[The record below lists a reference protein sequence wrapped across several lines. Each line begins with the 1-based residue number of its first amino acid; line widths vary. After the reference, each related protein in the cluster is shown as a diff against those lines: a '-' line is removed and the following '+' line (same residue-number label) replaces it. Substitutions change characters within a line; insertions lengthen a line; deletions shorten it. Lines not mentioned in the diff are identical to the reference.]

1 MTLTVTPLSM
11 RLESMRYEIPS
22 TYYLTILYLDSTL
35 FCILEWNSLNIYVIH
50 FYFDDLKTKVNEK
63 SANCY
68 LVFMVLFYG
77 SFTLVLNSNVTS
89 YS

>member
-1 MTLTVTPLSM
+1 M
-11 RLESMRYEIPS
+11 RFLP
-22 TYYLTILYLDSTL
+22 ILYLDSTL
-35 FCILEWNSLNIYVIH
+35 FCILEWNSLSIYVIH

-77 SFTLVLNSNVTS
+77 SFTLVLNSNVTCIIS
-89 YS
+89 LYNLYHVSVCLCSMSMMFRV